1 MSLSSIKLNCFGSDS
16 GGWHPGWLAHAW
28 PTLST
33 GETFRVPTELKAD
46 AATLYL
52 SAKWTRARFSS
63 SANCMWRVLV
73 VLQTTSNATPG
84 YPGFQ

>member
-1 MSLSSIKLNCFGSDS
+1 MAEEWDSRMSCSD
-16 GGWHPGWLAHAW
+16 WPHAW

-52 SAKWTRARFSS
+52 SEKWTRARFSS